1 MAWCTCSLPRY
12 GLEGRG
18 PKGTPIHPPTLQDG
32 WKGETKREW
41 SSREL
46 REVDVSLPG
55 SEGRGFH
62 VLSQGAPT
70 PVDAG
75 A

>member
-1 MAWCTCSLPRY
+1 M
-12 GLEGRG
+12 
-18 PKGTPIHPPTLQDG
+18 QDG

-62 VLSQGAPT
+62 VLSQGAPM